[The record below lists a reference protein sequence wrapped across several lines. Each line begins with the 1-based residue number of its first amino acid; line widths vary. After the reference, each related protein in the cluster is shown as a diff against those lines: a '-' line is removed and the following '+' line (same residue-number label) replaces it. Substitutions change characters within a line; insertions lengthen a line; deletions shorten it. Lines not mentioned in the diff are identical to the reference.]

1 MLSDGAK
8 SEQEFIHE
16 IQETKGAT
24 NDNLAKAL
32 NDGGA
37 GPWTSSARTPVASQ
51 LEDVLSNGPAGITVK
66 AFGTEAHMVVAQMAD
81 DGNVLIRDPATGQS
95 YELTVQDLTDH
106 QPPLWAGWTG
116 YVVYRP

>member
-1 MLSDGAK
+1 
-8 SEQEFIHE
+8 
-16 IQETKGAT
+16 
-24 NDNLAKAL
+24 
-32 NDGGA
+32 
-37 GPWTSSARTPVASQ
+37 
-51 LEDVLSNGPAGITVK
+51 
-66 AFGTEAHMVVAQMAD
+66 MVVAQMAD